1 MASNPGAQ
9 ARLQTLPVVIKNFY
23 RLQEYKTKVRQ
34 YTEICW
40 QTNMSSAIPV
50 FCCEQFLK
58 IATFL
63 IFFACALKNKIREKN
78 CRKYIKMMIE
88 IKHVNKYKKY
98 VALSRARAS
107 LHSHLPF

>member
-9 ARLQTLPVVIKNFY
+9 ARLQTLPVVMENFY
-23 RLQEYKTKVRQ
+23 RLQVYQTKARQ
-34 YTEICW
+34 HMQRFCW

-63 IFFACALKNKIREKN
+63 LVFACALKKEIREKI
-78 CRKYIKMMIE
+78 C
-88 IKHVNKYKKY
+88 
-98 VALSRARAS
+98 
-107 LHSHLPF
+107 